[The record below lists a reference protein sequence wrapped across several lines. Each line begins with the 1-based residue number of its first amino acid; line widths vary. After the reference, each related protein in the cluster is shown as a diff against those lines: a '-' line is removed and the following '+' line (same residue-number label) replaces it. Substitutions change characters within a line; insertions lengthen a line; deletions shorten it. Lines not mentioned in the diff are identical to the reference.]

1 MKVLLLHPDSDFDP
15 QLLIRDRFPRE
26 RDLDWRRFLPAHEQE
41 LVQDLELDTLFRA
54 MADGDDF
61 LYEVV
66 RKALLA
72 GFQNA
77 ADTILHR
84 QGALRDCLKNA
95 AEVRSLYALTVE
107 AIETSRRHA
116 WGLSTHYPGSMLYT
130 ASDLLG
136 SLVGMLRQLRDMT
149 ASVVPKFES
158 KAFTDLFRML
168 ANELS
173 DEYLATIN
181 VYLTDLRFHKGVLL
195 SAKLGEWNE
204 GTDYILRLVHGKD
217 PNWFQRLL
225 GKRIP
230 GFTYELD
237 PRDEAGAQILGD
249 IRQRAI
255 TRVALALAESAD
267 HVLSFFK
274 KLRTE
279 LAFYVASLNL
289 HAHLAGKGEPIC
301 FPLLAPIG
309 SRVQNL
315 QGLYDVSLSLHMES
329 RVVANS
335 IAITGKN
342 LAIITGANQGGKS
355 SFLRSIGIAQI
366 MMQAGMFVGAESYE
380 GELASALFTHYKR
393 EEDRTMISGKF
404 DEELARMSAIADHVR
419 PGAMILFNESFAA
432 TNEREGSEI
441 ARQIVGALIEKRVK
455 VFFVTHLYDFAHAFV
470 GKKDAL
476 FLRPERLEDG
486 TRTFRLIVAEPL
498 ETSYGEDL
506 YRQIFE
512 NSAPVP
518 AGSLTT

>member
-1 MKVLLLHPDSDFDP
+1 MKVLLLDPQSDFDP
-15 QLLIRDRFPRE
+15 QLLIRDRLPRE
-26 RDLDWRRFLPAHEQE
+26 RDTDWRRLLPAHEQA
-41 LVQDLELDTLFRA
+41 LVQDLELDALFQA
-54 MADGDDF
+54 MANGDDF
-61 LYEVV
+61 LYEVT

-72 GFQNA
+72 GFQNS

-84 QGALRDCLKNA
+84 QGALRDCLENPT
-95 AEVRSLYALTVE
+95 EVRSLYALTVD

-130 ASDLLG
+130 ALDLLE
-136 SLVGMLRQLRDMT
+136 SLSGMLRQLRDRT
-149 ASVVPKFES
+149 ASLAPKFDS

-168 ANELS
+168 ADELNE
-173 DEYLATIN
+173 EYLGTIDA
-181 VYLTDLRFHKGVLL
+181 YLRDLKFQKGVLL

-204 GTDYILRLVHGKD
+204 ATDYILRLAHGKD

-225 GKRIP
+225 GKKIP
-230 GFTYELD
+230 GFTYDLD

-255 TRVALALAESAD
+255 SRVALALAQSAD
-267 HVLSFFK
+267 HVLNFFK

-289 HAHLAGKGEPIC
+289 YAQLTAREEPIC
-301 FPLLAPIG
+301 FPKLAPVG
-309 SRVQNL
+309 SRVQVL
-315 QGLYDVSLSLHMES
+315 QGLFDVSLSLHMPS
-329 RVVANS
+329 RVVGNS
-335 IAITGKN
+335 ATLTGSN
-342 LAIITGANQGGKS
+342 LVVITGANQGGKS
-355 SFLRSIGIAQI
+355 SFLRSIGIAQV

-380 GELASALFTHYKR
+380 GELARALFTHYKR
-393 EEDRTMISGKF
+393 EEDRTMTSGKF

-441 ARQIVGALIEKRVK
+441 ARQVVGALLEKHIK
-455 VFFVTHLYDFAHAFV
+455 IFFVTHLYDFAHAFV
-470 GKKDAL
+470 EKKDAL

-512 NSAPVP
+512 TSDRVP
-518 AGSLTT
+518 ATLL